1 MRQIRLALG
10 LAGAGAL
17 SFLTAPATAQQQTSN
32 DPFTFKLEGRLGG
45 EYSSNVAV
53 SDLDTNTGES
63 DWAGTINLLA
73 EAQLIPMDK
82 LTLRLGYDFTQ
93 TLHNEFDQFD
103 LTIHRPYAEIAYDFD
118 LVTLGVLGN
127 YAAASLDG
135 DEYLTYTQISPYLS
149 KQFGNEFFLRVAYA
163 RTEKTFENQ
172 PAPPPLPAPPNLF
185 DRDATADSVQVDG
198 YIFLDGVKR
207 YVVLGA
213 KAAEEDADSDAFD
226 YSSGTGRIRF
236 VQRFD
241 AMGREVT
248 LRLGAEYEQRDYDST
263 LSLIPPSGGQTRE
276 DKRTVLDV
284 QLDIP
289 LGEHV
294 FSEVSYKYG
303 NYSSNQQSADYDEHV
318 AGIRFGVKY

>member
-1 MRQIRLALG
+1 MFA
-10 LAGAGAL
+10 
-17 SFLTAPATAQQQTSN
+17 APATAQQQS
-32 DPFTFKLEGRLGG
+32 DDALTFKFEGRVGG
-45 EYSSNVAV
+45 EYSSNVSV
-53 SDLDTNTGES
+53 QELDQNTGGS

-73 EAQLIPMDK
+73 EAQLIPVDK
-82 LTLRLGYDFTQ
+82 LTLRAGFDFTQ
-93 TLHNEFDQFD
+93 TLHNEFSAFD
-103 LTIHRPYAEIAYDFD
+103 LTIARPYAEIAYDFD
-118 LVTLGVLGN
+118 FLTLGVLGN

-135 DEYLTYTQISPYLS
+135 DEYLTYTQISPYVS

-163 RTEKTFENQ
+163 STEKTFENQ
-172 PAPPPLPAPPNLF
+172 PQPPNPLL

-226 YSSGTGRIRF
+226 YTSGTGRIRF

-241 AMGREVT
+241 AMGKEMT

-263 LSLIPPSGGQTRE
+263 LSLIPPSGGATRE

-289 LGEHV
+289 LGETF

-303 NYSSNQQSADYDEHV
+303 NYASNQSSADYDEHV
-318 AGIRFGVKY
+318 AAIKFGVRM

>member
-1 MRQIRLALG
+1 MFA
-10 LAGAGAL
+10 
-17 SFLTAPATAQQQTSN
+17 APATAQQKS
-32 DPFTFKLEGRLGG
+32 DDALTFKFEGRVGG
-45 EYSSNVAV
+45 EYSSNVSV
-53 SDLDTNTGES
+53 QELDQNTGGS

-73 EAQLIPMDK
+73 EAQLIPVDK
-82 LTLRLGYDFTQ
+82 LTLRAGFDFTQ
-93 TLHNEFDQFD
+93 TLHNEFSAFD
-103 LTIHRPYAEIAYDFD
+103 LTIARPYAEIAYDFD
-118 LVTLGVLGN
+118 LLTVGVLGN

-135 DEYLTYTQISPYLS
+135 DEYLTYTQISPYIS
-149 KQFGNEFFLRVAYA
+149 KQFGNAFFLRAAYA
-163 RTEKTFENQ
+163 STEKTFENQ
-172 PAPPPLPAPPNLF
+172 PQPPNPLL
-185 DRDATADSVQVDG
+185 DRDATVDSVQVDG

-241 AMGREVT
+241 AMGKEMT

-263 LSLIPPSGGQTRE
+263 LSLIPPSGGATRE

-289 LGEHV
+289 LGETF

-303 NYSSNQQSADYDEHV
+303 NYSSNQSSADYDEHL
-318 AGIRFGVKY
+318 AAIKFGVRM

>member
-1 MRQIRLALG
+1 MVA
-10 LAGAGAL
+10 
-17 SFLTAPATAQQQTSN
+17 APATAQQSDTGL
-32 DPFTFKLEGRLGG
+32 TFKLEGRAGG
-45 EYSSNVAV
+45 EYSSNVSV
-53 SDLDTNTGES
+53 SDLDTNTGEG
-63 DWAGTINLLA
+63 DWAGVINLLA
-73 EAQLIPMDK
+73 EAQLIPVDK
-82 LTLRLGYDFTQ
+82 LTLRAGYDFTQ
-93 TLHNEFDQFD
+93 TLHAEFNAFD

-118 LVTLGVLGN
+118 FVTVGVLGN

-135 DEYLTYTQISPYLS
+135 DEYLTYTQISPYIS

-163 RTEKTFENQ
+163 TTEKEFENQ
-172 PAPPPLPAPPNLF
+172 PPAPLL

-213 KAAEEDADSDAFD
+213 KMAEEDADSDAFD

-241 AMGREVT
+241 AMGREMT

-263 LSLIPPSGGQTRE
+263 LSLIPPSGGATRE

-289 LGEHV
+289 LGDKF
-294 FSEVSYKYG
+294 FSEINYKYG
-303 NYSSNQQSADYDEHV
+303 NYSSNQSSADYDEHV
-318 AGIRFGVKY
+318 AGIKFGVRY

>member
-1 MRQIRLALG
+1 MRQIHLALG
-10 LAGAGAL
+10 LAGAGVF
-17 SFLTAPATAQQQTSN
+17 SMFTAPAMAQQKT
-32 DPFTFKLEGRLGG
+32 DDGPLTFKFEGRVGG
-45 EYSSNVAV
+45 EYSSNVSV
-53 SDLDTNTGES
+53 QELDQNTGGS

-73 EAQLIPMDK
+73 EAQLIPVEK
-82 LTLRLGYDFTQ
+82 LTLRAGFDFTQ

-103 LTIHRPYAEIAYDFD
+103 LTIARPYAEIAYDFD
-118 LVTLGVLGN
+118 FLTFGVLGN

-135 DEYLTYTQISPYLS
+135 DEYLTYTQISPYIS
-149 KQFGNEFFLRVAYA
+149 KQFGNAFFLRAAYA
-163 RTEKTFENQ
+163 STEKTFENQ

-226 YSSGTGRIRF
+226 YTSGTGRVRF

-241 AMGREVT
+241 GMGREMT

-263 LSLIPPSGGQTRE
+263 LSLIPPSGGATRE

-289 LGEHV
+289 LGDTF

-303 NYSSNQQSADYDEHV
+303 NYASNQSSADYDEHV
-318 AGIRFGVKY
+318 AAIKFGVKY